1 MTSACLTIIERLDE
15 IELIGRV
22 QTTDTDRAISA
33 TAFQK
38 VWGCLMC
45 RDGKS
50 RLVALQMRH
59 RGGPALPDGAA
70 FGIAV
75 PTILRAGARSGMR
88 RSSGI
93 RVV

>member
-22 QTTDTDRAISA
+22 QTTDTDRAIST
-33 TAFQK
+33 TAFQN

-50 RLVALQMRH
+50 RLVALQTRH
-59 RGGPALPDGAA
+59 RGGGGANTSRWS
-70 FGIAV
+70 G
-75 PTILRAGARSGMR
+75 LRYR
-88 RSSGI
+88 RSNHIACRRSVRDAAI
-93 RVV
+93 VWN